1 MESGRLSSD
10 DTSTCQVTKTVDKS
24 LNPVKLSLQDG
35 TKVKYENGVSVEV
48 LDLGAVSPNTDDT
61 HSSMTVDEVISIS
74 NTKNCYK
81 CDSCGQ
87 ELLGSYNLKVHLLKH
102 LQNARHSIVSNKA
115 SDSKALVNKDGEI
128 STEADSTT
136 CNVKL
141 KKGDNGNSKS
151 APFTCEECGKECQ
164 TSNLFRQHM
173 YKHRGENCKYCGK
186 RLASKTALMWH
197 ENAHE
202 GIMNFQCS
210 MCEKSFVSKSRL
222 KQHMD
227 QIHHD
232 EEDSEHECN
241 LCHKIY
247 KRSYL
252 LKRHLV
258 KHHKELENEMHKQ
271 TPIDNSITTGPA
283 QISEYNQSRM
293 SRNDGHHDVEEMNVQ
308 RRMPVND
315 GHHDVDEMNVQ
326 RRMPIN
332 DGHHD
337 VEEMN
342 VQRRMPVND
351 GHHDVDEMN
360 VQIRMPVNDGHHD
373 VEEMNV
379 QRRMPVNDGHHDV
392 EEMNVQ
398 RRMPVNDGHHDV
410 KEMNVQSRMP
420 VNDGHH
426 DVEEMNVQSRMPV
439 NDGHYNVKEMNVQSR
454 MPVNDSDY
462 NVKETN
468 VPIVKNIVQKEIMN
482 EGIKDLDK
490 VQNNDCISEQENEI
504 PKQVPLDNYITTGQA
519 EVPVIKYSQSRLSD
533 SHHNAE
539 EMNTAENTVHREI
552 LNFKDVDKVQNFDH
566 ISSHIL
572 ENDNSCIKEDLTS
585 VNIYHNR
592 GDDILSGSSV
602 ESNTLLDKSTNAGQ
616 TSAYNFGMSVESL
629 AGMKS
634 VADEQYK
641 NNELNLQ
648 TAENS
653 VMSDKYT
660 INTSEKDRYDYVN
673 TGLNMNVVVNISQ
686 PNSSTDFNEKVALMD
701 LSNNS
706 LEQQFYEGFLMT
718 EESHRINLV
727 PEVYLQPELKNAD
740 EIQNVQRI
748 GPTPYTSQTG
758 HQNQALDHPGEKK
771 NQCRICQKLF
781 SSKGNLNRHLKIHA
795 KQSATSTIQKEAMA
809 KIVNSKEVQG
819 SDICHNQAASNAK
832 ALYTVNQHSQQS
844 TSNDIQVNSI
854 SSNIQPNGDFKH
866 LTDKANLKYSMSE
879 TILSNNHLT
888 DTSHKYLQQMQLP
901 NSSICSKENV
911 INDSSGQLQRFVK
924 DISKTVE
931 TKEHVQLTTDDGYH
945 LPNPCPVSD
954 PGHGYGSQQQFQ
966 LPKASP
972 CPESDVPPEKRAKD
986 EKKVSDKIFE
996 ILRDY
1001 KRQVAEQALETS
1013 YQCDI
1018 CKKVLRTKN
1027 NLNRHIKTHAL
1038 ESNESEIYNRKET
1051 NVENQ
1056 NQITGIN
1063 ENSLQLAGDIEAAQ
1077 KLNNCIGN
1085 EQDSDMLNADNENKA
1100 NTHSAVLYKPISSEG
1115 GKTGFG
1121 TQQPF
1126 ETQQSTIQWPVM
1138 ENVYLIAEPVTP
1150 SFVTLEPA
1158 PGIVTGTIAE
1168 TNLNTVDD
1176 NKPVDYTKPTGTK
1189 SICYPPEQILVNNT
1203 AMLGNNQPNTSVA
1216 GDSWSS
1222 SSPSKDEEKTHKCP
1236 VCSKSFK
1243 HPYSLVRHSSIH
1255 SSENSNKCEI
1265 CGKIFSTKSNLSRH
1279 SKIHETTTDDSVT
1292 STVKERDNDV
1302 TVNNTPTQEVI
1313 SLNPVVYEN
1322 SAAADQPAQIYD
1334 NDASKQGYE
1343 TNNLMATPSYEYI
1356 NTNALG
1362 EVDAQAQTNTSHL
1375 TALMQ
1380 PEFSLNLPL
1389 YANAQ
1394 SEQELD
1400 MINQQFSAQNTQA
1413 LNESSLNETCSLLQ
1427 VVVYSNDPQDEVNMI
1442 SASEQETFE
1451 TNTIT
1456 YDEMQLSD
1464 EPLVHFDSQMKEISN
1479 VFECEVCYKT
1489 YDTQD
1494 ALTQHSLSH
1503 SREGSHA
1510 CATCGL
1516 SYKSDNELKIH
1527 LKTHSGKQQKYYCD
1541 ICKKG
1546 WVHSFEL
1553 KRHMVVHTTEKPH
1566 PCTHC
1571 NTRFKRFSDL
1581 KRHIRV
1587 RHAEKCSDTDCN

>member
-1 MESGRLSSD
+1 MESWRLSSD
-10 DTSTCQVTKTVDKS
+10 DTSIKS
-24 LNPVKLSLQDG
+24 INPVKLSLQDG
-35 TKVKYENGVSVEV
+35 AKVKCENGVSVEV
-48 LDLGAVSPNTDDT
+48 LDLGAVGPNTDDT

-102 LQNARHSIVSNKA
+102 LQNARHSIVSNKT

-271 TPIDNSITTGPA
+271 TPIDNSITAGPA
-283 QISEYNQSRM
+283 EINEYNQSRM
-293 SRNDGHHDVEEMNVQ
+293 SVNDGHHVVEEMNVQRRMPVNESHHDVEEMNVQ

-315 GHHDVDEMNVQ
+315 GHHDVEEMDVQ
-326 RRMPIN
+326 R
-332 DGHHD
+332 
-337 VEEMN
+337 
-342 VQRRMPVND
+342 
-351 GHHDVDEMN
+351 
-360 VQIRMPVNDGHHD
+360 RMPVNDGHHD

-392 EEMNVQ
+392 EEMNEQIRMPVNEGHHDVEEMNVQ
-398 RRMPVNDGHHDV
+398 RRMPVNEGHHDV
-410 KEMNVQSRMP
+410 EEMNVQRRMP

-426 DVEEMNVQSRMPV
+426 DVEEMNVQSRIPL
-439 NDGHYNVKEMNVQSR
+439 NDGHYNVKEIDIQNR
-454 MPVNDSDY
+454 MSVNDSHY
-462 NVKETN
+462 NVEEIN
-468 VPIVKNIVQKEIMN
+468 VPIVKNTVQKEIMN

-490 VQNNDCISEQENEI
+490 VQNTDCISEQENEI

-519 EVPVIKYSQSRLSD
+519 EVPVIKYSQSRLPD

-539 EMNTAENTVHREI
+539 EMNTAESTVHREI

-641 NNELNLQ
+641 NNDLNLQ

-653 VMSDKYT
+653 VISDKYT
-660 INTSEKDRYDYVN
+660 INTSENDRYDYVN
-673 TGLNMNVVVNISQ
+673 TGLNMNAVVNISQ
-686 PNSSTDFNEKVALMD
+686 PNSSTDFNEKVAMMD
-701 LSNNS
+701 LNTNS

-727 PEVYLQPELKNAD
+727 PEVYLQPQLKNAE

-748 GPTPYTSQTG
+748 GPTPYTCTSHTG
-758 HQNQALDHPGEKK
+758 HQNQAPDHPGEKK

-795 KQSATSTIQKEAMA
+795 KQSSTSTIQKEAVA
-809 KIVNSKEVQG
+809 KIVSSKEVQG
-819 SDICHNQAASNAK
+819 SDICHNQSAMKMSNAK
-832 ALYTVNQHSQQS
+832 ALYTGNQHSQQS

-866 LTDKANLKYSMSE
+866 LTDKANLKYSISE
-879 TILSNNHLT
+879 TLLSNNHQT

-901 NSSICSKENV
+901 SSSISSKENV

-954 PGHGYGSQQQFQ
+954 SGHGYGSQQQFQ

-972 CPESDVPPEKRAKD
+972 CLESDVPREKRAKD

-1100 NTHSAVLYKPISSEG
+1100 NTHSAVLYKPISPEG

-1121 TQQPF
+1121 IQQPIG
-1126 ETQQSTIQWPVM
+1126 TQQSTIQWPVM
-1138 ENVYLIAEPVTP
+1138 ENVYLIAEPVTQ

-1158 PGIVTGTIAE
+1158 PGIVTGTIAG

-1176 NKPVDYTKPTGTK
+1176 NKPVDYTKLTGTK
-1189 SICYPPEQILVNNT
+1189 STCYPPEQILVNNT
-1203 AMLGNNQPNTSVA
+1203 AMLGNNQPNTNVA

-1292 STVKERDNDV
+1292 STVKERDHDV
-1302 TVNNTPTQEVI
+1302 TVNKTPTQEVI

-1362 EVDAQAQTNTSHL
+1362 EVDAQAQTNYSHL

-1394 SEQELD
+1394 SEQEID

-1516 SYKSDNELKIH
+1516 SYKSDSELKIH

-1587 RHAEKCSDTDCN
+1587 RHADKCSDTDCN